1 MPRILIAEPYPEIRE
16 LLTHVVTSLGFE
28 PVLVDALGHEQ
39 PTETDVMLLEPA
51 LAGGVELAQN
61 LRKTRPD
68 LPIVCVSIYPATA
81 EVVALA
87 PVAYLL
93 KPFSLSVLQ
102 TALEHAVE
110 RASIP
115 A

>member
-1 MPRILIAEPYPEIRE
+1 MPRVLIAEPYPEIRE
-16 LLTHVVTSLGFE
+16 LLTHVVTNLGFE
-28 PVLVDALGHEQ
+28 PMHVDAPGHEQ
-39 PTETDVMLLEPA
+39 LLETDVMLLEPA
-51 LAGGVELAQN
+51 LPGGVELAQT
-61 LRKTRPD
+61 LRKARPD

-81 EVVALA
+81 EIVALA

-93 KPFSLSVLQ
+93 KPFALTALQ

>member
-16 LLTHVVTSLGFE
+16 LLTHVVTNLGFE
-28 PVLVDALGHEQ
+28 PVLMDAGQEQ
-39 PTETDVMLLEPA
+39 LPETDVMLLEPA
-51 LAGGVELAQN
+51 LPGGVELAQS
-61 LRKTRPD
+61 LRKARPD
-68 LPIVCVSIYPATA
+68 LPIVCVGSDTATA
-81 EVVALA
+81 EIVALA

-93 KPFSLSVLQ
+93 KPFALTALQ

>member
-16 LLTHVVTSLGFE
+16 LLTHVVTNLGFE
-28 PVLVDALGHEQ
+28 PVLVDAPGQEQ
-39 PTETDVMLLEPA
+39 LPETDVLLLEPA
-51 LAGGVELAQN
+51 LPGGVELAQS
-61 LRKTRPD
+61 LRKARPD

-81 EVVALA
+81 EIAALA

-93 KPFSLSVLQ
+93 KPFALTALQ

>member
-16 LLTHVVTSLGFE
+16 LLTHVVTNLGFE
-28 PVLVDALGHEQ
+28 PVLMDAGQEQ
-39 PTETDVMLLEPA
+39 LPETDVMLLEPA
-51 LAGGVELAQN
+51 LPGGVELAQS
-61 LRKTRPD
+61 LRKARPD

-81 EVVALA
+81 EIVALA
-87 PVAYLL
+87 PLAYLL
-93 KPFSLSVLQ
+93 KPFALTALQ